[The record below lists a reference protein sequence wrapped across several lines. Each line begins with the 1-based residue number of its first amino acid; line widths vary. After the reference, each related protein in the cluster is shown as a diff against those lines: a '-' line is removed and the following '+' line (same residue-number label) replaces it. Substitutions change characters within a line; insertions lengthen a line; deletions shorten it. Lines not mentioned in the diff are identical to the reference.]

1 MSYFAILARPHQPV
15 SHSILPEGCSNTG
28 AFYRKYGKRLADL
41 GILVV
46 VAPIIMAVVGILAL
60 IITLT
65 GHRPFYSQM
74 RVGRNGRLFRLW
86 KLRTMVED
94 ADIVLQQYL
103 SENPAAAA
111 EWQHAQKLSSDPRI
125 TPVGRLLRKSSL
137 DELPQFFNVLLGEMS
152 IVGPRPMLP
161 EQREMYSGPD
171 YYRMAPGVTGPWQV
185 SARNTTSFA
194 ARAHFD
200 ASYNQTLSL
209 REDLRLIFRT
219 LSVVAAGTGI

>member
-15 SHSILPEGCSNTG
+15 SPSTLPQGCSNTG
-28 AFYRKYGKRLADL
+28 AFYRNHGKRIADL
-41 GILVV
+41 GILLL
-46 VAPIIMAVVGILAL
+46 VAPIILAVVGILAL
-60 IITLT
+60 VIAFK

-94 ADIVLQQYL
+94 ADVVLQQHL
-103 SENPAAAA
+103 RDNPAAAA
-111 EWQHAQKLSSDPRI
+111 EWQHTQKLIDDPRI
-125 TPVGRLLRKSSL
+125 TSVGRFLRKSSL
-137 DELPQFFNVLLGEMS
+137 DELPQFFNVLRGEMS

-161 EQREMYSGPD
+161 EQREMYSSPD

-185 SARNTTSFA
+185 SARNTASFA

-200 ASYNQTLSL
+200 SSYNQNLSL
-209 REDLRLIFRT
+209 REDLRLMVRT
-219 LSVVAAGTGI
+219 LSVVVACTGL